1 MEERATIWG
10 ARKVPGMFA
19 VSNQLLVEDHAKRC
33 VFGLTLA
40 PQIRRG

>member
-1 MEERATIWG
+1 MEERATIWV
-10 ARKVPGMFA
+10 ARKVPGTFA
-19 VSNQLLVEDHAKRC
+19 VSNQPLEDHAKRC